1 MRYDAIHKL
10 PMRSVVKVDLTIF
23 FRKKGNQKAVAKS
36 FMQSLRAIVGSV
48 LEIGYGRNLLRQF
61 PEFVYQ

>member
-1 MRYDAIHKL
+1 
-10 PMRSVVKVDLTIF
+10 MRSVVKVDLTIF